1 MTIVRTKTPAGEA
14 IVILPEAEFER
25 LRELA
30 EDALDARTIDASQ
43 ARLLS
48 GEDELLNEV
57 DLDALRAA
65 PSALA
70 FWRARRGSGL
80 DALARDCA
88 VPVTT
93 IAALESGAGTAE
105 PAIYARLARALGVA
119 VEDIAPE
126 AA

>member
-30 EDALDARTIDASQ
+30 DDALDGRVIDASQ
-43 ARLLS
+43 ARLLT
-48 GEDELLNEV
+48 GDEELMDEG

-70 FWRARRGSGL
+70 FWRARRG
-80 DALARDCA
+80 AAIETLARDCA
-88 VPVTT
+88 VPADTM
-93 IAALESGAGTAE
+93 AALESGAATAE
-105 PAIYARLARALGVA
+105 PAVYVRLAHALGVA

>member
-1 MTIVRTKTPAGEA
+1 MLAGEEE
-14 IVILPEAEFER
+14 LPNEA
-25 LRELA
+25 
-30 EDALDARTIDASQ
+30 
-43 ARLLS
+43 
-48 GEDELLNEV
+48 

-88 VPVTT
+88 IPVET
-93 IAALESGAGTAE
+93 IAALESGTGTAE
-105 PAIYARLARALGVA
+105 PVVYARLAHALGVA

-126 AA
+126 AG